1 VKENPMKNLTV
12 TLIGALVGGAA
23 FGQDLLQCVNPDVVK
38 GLLFNGRAETQMSI
52 TSTLPEEMA
61 GFTAPA
67 GFVLVGTALRSP
79 SAPAGGTV
87 AFRTSADSETAYAT
101 MLEAFTADGWVVEAP
116 QIPSRQIFV
125 NDGVPDSVTVCR
137 DSARRN
143 LLVQDHN
150 GRRYVTVNFSEQPN
164 ALACN
169 AQDPRLARTVGM
181 MSMITEEAPSLRLP
195 EGTTNAEGGNRIA
208 SGGGGSGDTYT
219 TGDQIRIAQSA
230 SSFLDDIRTQM
241 LEQGW
246 AADASW
252 SGTLSKGAR
261 WTKTGAN
268 GFPYWAT
275 LELVDVGNGIHD
287 LSFRLMMPP
296 N

>member
-1 VKENPMKNLTV
+1 MRKFTV
-12 TLIGALVGGAA
+12 TLIGALVGSAA
-23 FGQDLLQCVNPDVVK
+23 FGQDLLQCVDPDVVK
-38 GLLFNGRAETQMSI
+38 GVLFNGRAEAQMSI
-52 TSTLPEEMA
+52 TATLPEEMA

-79 SAPAGGTV
+79 PAPAGGTV
-87 AFRTSADSETAYAT
+87 AFRTNADSEAAYAAI
-101 MLEAFTADGWVVEAP
+101 LETFTDDGWVIEEP
-116 QIPSRQIFV
+116 QTPTTRIFI
-125 NDGVPDSVTVCR
+125 NDSEPDSGTICRDGV
-137 DSARRN
+137 RRT

-150 GRRYVTVNFSEQPN
+150 GRRYVTVFFSDQPN

-169 AQDPRLARTVGM
+169 AQDPRLGRARSM
-181 MSMITEEAPSLRLP
+181 MTLMTDEAPALRLP
-195 EGTTNAEGGNRIA
+195 EGTTNADGSNRIA

-230 SSFLDDIRTQM
+230 SSFLSDIGSQM
-241 LEQGW
+241 RDQGW
-246 AADASW
+246 TVDASW
-252 SGTLSKGAR
+252 SGTLSTGAR
-261 WTKTGAN
+261 WTKTPAN